1 MVKEGVIN
9 DNLEIQKEELGKALI
24 TEKLELYQ
32 KAKLE
37 ELIVEPTTNT
47 RGQP

>member
-37 ELIVEPTTNT
+37 ELIVEPTTIT